1 MSKSEGSPT
10 MIIPAGT
17 EISIDAHGQLSV
29 RTPGNLVIQNSG
41 HYGEIESLHGS
52 IRIEAN
58 AEVEAVS
65 VRCAETCYVQGSLT
79 SWRVKAKNINLEEK
93 AQARVVLQE
102 SESIEIGKNAKLVG
116 NFSSEKELFL
126 LFSRFAPQLRSLPFY
141 FDRNSSPHLEF
152 EENAPDGPVL
162 EAKPAAPGGRAAH
175 CRAAH
180 YPAAHCRIG
189 CSSRS
194 RSCPTRFS
202 SPWCCS
208 SAKAKTTAH
217 GPSVRVIDELVK
229 LLKARDLETLKHTHR
244 TLFSR
249 VTDRER
255 RHPAGPRA
263 DRAIFRQRPQPKS
276 RPRSDPRPS
285 GVRPSLRFGLFHH
298 GTPPE
303 RGSPRARRQNAG
315 RRAGSKKRARLGQD
329 PVRASAC

>member
-102 SESIEIGKNAKLVG
+102 SETIEIGKNAKLVG

-126 LFSRFAPQLRSLPFY
+126 LFSRFSPQLRSLPFY
-141 FDRNSSPHLEF
+141 FDRNTPQIELDKAAEAAPAIEAGKAAPARPVGPAPSPLS
-152 EENAPDGPVL
+152 NRVL
-162 EAKPAAPGGRAAH
+162 ESVKELPDPLFFALVLLERESKNE
-175 CRAAH
+175 
-180 YPAAHCRIG
+180 
-189 CSSRS
+189 
-194 RSCPTRFS
+194 
-202 SPWCCS
+202 
-208 SAKAKTTAH
+208 AH
-217 GPSVRVIDELVK
+217 GTSLRVIDELVK

-249 VTDRER
+249 ISELND
-255 RHPAGPRA
+255 
-263 DRAIFRQRPQPKS
+263 DI
-276 RPRSDPRPS
+276 
-285 GVRPSLRFGLFHH
+285 
-298 GTPPE
+298 
-303 RGSPRARRQNAG
+303 
-315 RRAGSKKRARLGQD
+315 RRAHELISRFFGNVPTEVAAA
-329 PVRASAC
+329 V

>member
-1 MSKSEGSPT
+1 MLLRNAPRRSETSGALEKPMSKSEGSPT

-141 FDRNSSPHLEF
+141 FDRKNTGPLELDETAERPAEAPRPVAAGRINVSPIS
-152 EENAPDGPVL
+152 NRVL
-162 EAKPAAPGGRAAH
+162 ESVKELPDPLFFALVLLERESKNE
-175 CRAAH
+175 
-180 YPAAHCRIG
+180 
-189 CSSRS
+189 
-194 RSCPTRFS
+194 
-202 SPWCCS
+202 
-208 SAKAKTTAH
+208 AH

-229 LLKARDLETLKHTHR
+229 LLKGRDLETLKHTHR
-244 TLFSR
+244 TLFGR
-249 VTDRER
+249 VTELND
-255 RHPAGPRA
+255 
-263 DRAIFRQRPQPKS
+263 DI
-276 RPRSDPRPS
+276 
-285 GVRPSLRFGLFHH
+285 
-298 GTPPE
+298 
-303 RGSPRARRQNAG
+303 
-315 RRAGSKKRARLGQD
+315 RRAHELISRFFGNVTTEVAAA
-329 PVRASAC
+329 V

>member
-1 MSKSEGSPT
+1 MLLRNAPRRSETSGALEKPMSKSEGSPT

-141 FDRNSSPHLEF
+141 FDRKNTGPLELDEAAERPAEAPRPVAAGRINVSPIS
-152 EENAPDGPVL
+152 NRVL
-162 EAKPAAPGGRAAH
+162 ESVKELPDPLFFALVLLERESKNE
-175 CRAAH
+175 
-180 YPAAHCRIG
+180 
-189 CSSRS
+189 
-194 RSCPTRFS
+194 
-202 SPWCCS
+202 
-208 SAKAKTTAH
+208 AH

-229 LLKARDLETLKHTHR
+229 LLKGRDLETLKHTHR
-244 TLFSR
+244 TLFGR
-249 VTDRER
+249 VTDLN
-255 RHPAGPRA
+255 
-263 DRAIFRQRPQPKS
+263 DDI
-276 RPRSDPRPS
+276 
-285 GVRPSLRFGLFHH
+285 
-298 GTPPE
+298 
-303 RGSPRARRQNAG
+303 
-315 RRAGSKKRARLGQD
+315 RRAHELISRFFGNVTPEVAAA
-329 PVRASAC
+329 V

>member
-1 MSKSEGSPT
+1 MLLRNAPPQTGFRSALEKSMSKTEGSPT

-141 FDRNSSPHLEF
+141 FDRKSAPHLEF
-152 EENAPDGPVL
+152 EEQPEPAAVPAESAKAAAAARMGASPLSNRVL
-162 EAKPAAPGGRAAH
+162 EAVKELPDPLFFALVLLERE
-175 CRAAH
+175 
-180 YPAAHCRIG
+180 
-189 CSSRS
+189 SKNES
-194 RSCPTRFS
+194 
-202 SPWCCS
+202 
-208 SAKAKTTAH
+208 H
-217 GPSVRVIDELVK
+217 GASVRVIEELVK

-244 TLFSR
+244 TLFGR
-249 VTDRER
+249 VTELND
-255 RHPAGPRA
+255 
-263 DRAIFRQRPQPKS
+263 D
-276 RPRSDPRPS
+276 
-285 GVRPSLRFGLFHH
+285 V
-298 GTPPE
+298 
-303 RGSPRARRQNAG
+303 
-315 RRAGSKKRARLGQD
+315 RRAQELIARFFGMV
-329 PVRASAC
+329 PSEAPAVAAV

>member
-1 MSKSEGSPT
+1 MLLRNAPRRSETSGALEKPMSKSEGSPT

-141 FDRNSSPHLEF
+141 FDRKNTGPLELDEAAERPAEAPRPVAAGRINVSPIS
-152 EENAPDGPVL
+152 NRVL
-162 EAKPAAPGGRAAH
+162 ESVKELPDPLFFALVLLERESKNE
-175 CRAAH
+175 
-180 YPAAHCRIG
+180 
-189 CSSRS
+189 
-194 RSCPTRFS
+194 
-202 SPWCCS
+202 
-208 SAKAKTTAH
+208 AH

-229 LLKARDLETLKHTHR
+229 LLKGRDLETLKHTHR
-244 TLFSR
+244 TLFGR
-249 VTDRER
+249 VTELND
-255 RHPAGPRA
+255 
-263 DRAIFRQRPQPKS
+263 DI
-276 RPRSDPRPS
+276 
-285 GVRPSLRFGLFHH
+285 
-298 GTPPE
+298 
-303 RGSPRARRQNAG
+303 
-315 RRAGSKKRARLGQD
+315 RRAHELISRFFGNVTPEVAAA
-329 PVRASAC
+329 V

>member
-1 MSKSEGSPT
+1 MLLRNAPPQTGFRSALEKSMSKTEGSPT

-141 FDRNSSPHLEF
+141 FDRKSAPHLEF
-152 EENAPDGPVL
+152 EEHPEGATAMPAEAAKSAGPRVGASPSSSPLSNRVL
-162 EAKPAAPGGRAAH
+162 EAVKELPDPLFFALVLLERE
-175 CRAAH
+175 
-180 YPAAHCRIG
+180 
-189 CSSRS
+189 SKNES
-194 RSCPTRFS
+194 
-202 SPWCCS
+202 
-208 SAKAKTTAH
+208 H
-217 GPSVRVIDELVK
+217 GASVRVIEELVK
-229 LLKARDLETLKHTHR
+229 LLKSRDLETLKHTHR
-244 TLFSR
+244 TLFGR
-249 VTDRER
+249 VTELND
-255 RHPAGPRA
+255 
-263 DRAIFRQRPQPKS
+263 DI
-276 RPRSDPRPS
+276 
-285 GVRPSLRFGLFHH
+285 
-298 GTPPE
+298 
-303 RGSPRARRQNAG
+303 
-315 RRAGSKKRARLGQD
+315 RRAQELIARFFGVVPSEN
-329 PVRASAC
+329 PVPVSV